1 MRKIDVYFDL
11 FIYNTNL
18 AFQKKNL
25 KIFQFEYMII
35 NTLPKHRIE
44 NKILEGVLD
53 VEVTNPQLY
62 ELNTYE

>member
-1 MRKIDVYFDL
+1 MYIL
-11 FIYNTNL
+11 IYL
-18 AFQKKNL
+18 YIILIWPSKKKNL